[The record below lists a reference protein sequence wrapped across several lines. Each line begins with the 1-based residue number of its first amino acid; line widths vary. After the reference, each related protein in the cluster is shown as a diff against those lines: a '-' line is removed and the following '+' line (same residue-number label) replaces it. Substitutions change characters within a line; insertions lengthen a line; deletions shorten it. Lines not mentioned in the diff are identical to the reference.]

1 MTTYIRTEK
10 NGCLGECAR
19 TGRGGALVSRV
30 LLAVLAFALLTAA
43 ACGRSAAADPAG
55 EERKLVPAPDFTLLD
70 QYGAEHTLSDY
81 QGKVVFLNFWTT
93 WCPWCVL
100 EMPDIEGLYHDTGEN
115 EGDVVILGIGAP
127 SSYDSV
133 GEAGIISFLQ
143 ENGCTYPVLMD
154 TTGDVFNTYGAS
166 SLPTTWLIRT
176 DGMLMGYIAGALSR
190 EQMEQLIEMTREGVL
205 PDQG

>member
-1 MTTYIRTEK
+1 MAIKIGISGFGRISRLAIR
-10 NGCLGECAR
+10 A
-19 TGRGGALVSRV
+19 S
-30 LLAVLAFALLTAA
+30 
-43 ACGRSAAADPAG
+43 
-55 EERKLVPAPDFTLLD
+55 
-70 QYGAEHTLSDY
+70 
-81 QGKVVFLNFWTT
+81 
-93 WCPWCVL
+93 L

-133 GEAGIISFLQ
+133 DEAGIISFLQ

-190 EQMEQLIEMTREGVL
+190 EQMEQLIEMTRDGVL